1 MLIQSGADDLRRF
14 AEIYERLLPI
24 AEVIPLEVTILT
36 QALGY
41 SSMLAPQDAIIY
53 TSILQHLI
61 SAQTESSCFLNR
73 NRRDFANPD
82 IEETLAHYACKLLYS
97 FNDGLGFVKSQH

>member
-61 SAQTESSCFLNR
+61 PAQTESSCFLNETVVILPILILKKR
-73 NRRDFANPD
+73 WHIMLANC
-82 IEETLAHYACKLLYS
+82 LG